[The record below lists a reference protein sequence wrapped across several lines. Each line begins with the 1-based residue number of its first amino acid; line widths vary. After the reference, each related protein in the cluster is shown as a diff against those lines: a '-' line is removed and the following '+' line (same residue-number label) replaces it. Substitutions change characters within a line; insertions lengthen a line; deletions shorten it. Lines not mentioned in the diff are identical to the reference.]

1 MSLPLYPDGCI
12 VPNIR
17 TRPFMVYLAPKC
29 EHKMLRGAYIAI
41 MAESA
46 DAALIYV
53 GRNVRL
59 AGLEAASVVEMS
71 DVPDMMIVPSIAS

>member
-12 VPNIR
+12 IPNIR
-17 TRPFMVYLAPKC
+17 TRPYLVYLAPEC

-59 AGLEAASVVEMS
+59 AGLKAASVVEMS
-71 DVPDMMIVPSIAS
+71 AIPDMAIVP